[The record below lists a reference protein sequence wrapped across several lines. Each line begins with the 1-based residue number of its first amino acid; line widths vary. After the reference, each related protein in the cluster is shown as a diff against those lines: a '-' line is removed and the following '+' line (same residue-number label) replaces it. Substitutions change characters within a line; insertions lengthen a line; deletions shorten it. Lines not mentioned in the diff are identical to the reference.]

1 MKKPFLIFAIFAGGL
16 ATISAQTIGDGGDGD
31 GDCPEVCWIVDMV
44 ICCKMPSGTTYYGRC
59 N

>member
-31 GDCPEVCWIVDMV
+31 GDCPEVCMSSILLNNNLNEKRV
-44 ICCKMPSGTTYYGRC
+44 G
-59 N
+59 